1 MNYLIQAYA
10 CSPYK
15 GGEYAVSWGWI
26 THLDSKV
33 RDTDC
38 IWIASLTL
46 KEKDIIDFGLKHV
59 RLISVSGMKKWNFLN
74 YNALYYRIWQR
85 KVYTTIK
92 KYEINIDI
100 CHVYSLS
107 DFRLPG
113 DWWKLKNC
121 KTILGP
127 VGGGQ
132 VCPDGLKKYDDK
144 SGKLREIVNLIQTH
158 NPIFRLKLS
167 NLYKVYVCNRET
179 QTCLNTGIIL
189 PDVPLNDKFSNLK
202 IVKKEKNIVTII
214 SVGRLINKKG
224 LLFLLDVLSLLN
236 TRVKWRCLIYGDGNQ
251 KEIIKKRIL
260 DLNLQ
265 DRVRLMGNIQYD
277 KISDAYKEADVF
289 VLPSLRESGGSVL
302 IEAMAHKL
310 PIVALKMS
318 LADILSEHNTG
329 LFVNINQTKKQILWE
344 FADKIRT
351 LIENKNL
358 REVYGENA
366 YNYVNSE
373 LNWDKMIDEVY
384 GEWI

>member
-1 MNYLIQAYA
+1 M
-10 CSPYK
+10 P
-15 GGEYAVSWGWI
+15 
-26 THLDSKV
+26 
-33 RDTDC
+33 C
-38 IWIASLTL
+38 IFVI
-46 KEKDIIDFGLKHV
+46 
-59 RLISVSGMKKWNFLN
+59 
-74 YNALYYRIWQR
+74 
-85 KVYTTIK
+85 
-92 KYEINIDI
+92 
-100 CHVYSLS
+100 
-107 DFRLPG
+107 RLPG

-202 IVKKEKNIVTII
+202 IVKKEKDIVTII

>member
-1 MNYLIQAYA
+1 
-10 CSPYK
+10 
-15 GGEYAVSWGWI
+15 
-26 THLDSKV
+26 
-33 RDTDC
+33 
-38 IWIASLTL
+38 
-46 KEKDIIDFGLKHV
+46 
-59 RLISVSGMKKWNFLN
+59 MKKWNFLN

-132 VCPDGLKKYDDK
+132 VCPDGLKKYVDK
-144 SGKLREIVNLIQTH
+144 SGKLRGIVNLIQTH

-202 IVKKEKNIVTII
+202 IVKKEKDIVTII

-251 KEIIKKRIL
+251 KEIIKR
-260 DLNLQ
+260 
-265 DRVRLMGNIQYD
+265 
-277 KISDAYKEADVF
+277 
-289 VLPSLRESGGSVL
+289 
-302 IEAMAHKL
+302 
-310 PIVALKMS
+310 
-318 LADILSEHNTG
+318 
-329 LFVNINQTKKQILWE
+329 
-344 FADKIRT
+344 
-351 LIENKNL
+351 NL
-358 REVYGENA
+358 RFE
-366 YNYVNSE
+366 SPR
-373 LNWDKMIDEVY
+373 
-384 GEWI
+384 